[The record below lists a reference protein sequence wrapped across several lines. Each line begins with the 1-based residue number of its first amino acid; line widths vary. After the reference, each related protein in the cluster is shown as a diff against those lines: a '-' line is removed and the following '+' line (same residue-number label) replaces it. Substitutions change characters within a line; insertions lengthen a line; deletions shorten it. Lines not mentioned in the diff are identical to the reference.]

1 MGSYLADAMAG
12 QWEQLQHF
20 WCTPSLRI
28 PIINIWVATFGGALH
43 GPCTTFFM
51 LELGLT
57 TAQIGNGGMLMSLP
71 DLFLAPLYGWALD
84 RFGAYPV
91 ICLTAGCCALGCIV
105 RGFATSVMHVYIG
118 SAIIGLGASNLWVSV
133 LSHISQHTEPS
144 KREACVS
151 AFVFQVATLRIVGK
165 GAYFPCVWL
174 LERCGVSSLFMR
186 YRIMMVTCPF
196 FCIFGWVALAC
207 CGGAVRRG
215 APQLASKAPPPTAG
229 VEAGAGATPGAA
241 SRRVWP
247 LSFVVIA
254 VGVLLDAVAR
264 TSASVAWPLIA
275 RDRWGWGAS
284 EFAGPV
290 FVEAVV
296 SALLVF
302 FAPTL
307 SERAGGGAR
316 TSVALS
322 LLAALLA
329 GCASASFTTG
339 VLVLLLAVL
348 AMKDPCLRALG
359 SLTLPLLLQG
369 RAFALMSATRSLGD
383 TLGNWV
389 ATRLYEPATA
399 VGASAPL
406 LLAGGL
412 LLLEAIVLAAT
423 FQLRRAHKAKASP
436 PVTPMPRP

>member
-20 WCTPSLRI
+20 WRTPSLRI

-43 GPCTTFFM
+43 GPCTTFFL
-51 LELGLT
+51 LELGLS
-57 TAQIGNGGMLMSLP
+57 TAEIGNGGMLMSLP

-91 ICLTAGCCALGCIV
+91 ICLTAACCAFGCVI

-174 LERCGVSSLFMR
+174 LEHGVGVSSLFMR

-215 APQLASKAPPPTAG
+215 TPQLASKAQPPTAAAAAG
-229 VEAGAGATPGAA
+229 AEAGAAP
-241 SRRVWP
+241 RRVWP

-254 VGVLLDAVAR
+254 SGVLLDAVAR

-284 EFAGPV
+284 EFAMPV
-290 FVEAVV
+290 FIEALV
-296 SALLVF
+296 SAALVF

-316 TSVALS
+316 TSVALA

-329 GCASASFTTG
+329 GCA
-339 VLVLLLAVL
+339 
-348 AMKDPCLRALG
+348 
-359 SLTLPLLLQG
+359 
-369 RAFALMSATRSLGD
+369 
-383 TLGNWV
+383 
-389 ATRLYEPATA
+389 
-399 VGASAPL
+399 
-406 LLAGGL
+406 
-412 LLLEAIVLAAT
+412 
-423 FQLRRAHKAKASP
+423 
-436 PVTPMPRP
+436 

>member
-1 MGSYLADAMAG
+1 MAG

-20 WCTPSLRI
+20 WRTPSLRI

-43 GPCTTFFM
+43 GPCTTFFL

-57 TAQIGNGGMLMSLP
+57 TVEIGNGGMLMSLP

-91 ICLTAGCCALGCIV
+91 ICVTAGCCALGCVV

-215 APQLASKAPPPTAG
+215 TPQLASKASKAQPPTAAA
-229 VEAGAGATPGAA
+229 EAGAEESKFDEAPACSKPA
-241 SRRVWP
+241 RRVWS

-254 VGVLLDAVAR
+254 TGVLLDAVAR

-284 EFAGPV
+284 EFAIPV
-290 FVEAVV
+290 FIEALV
-296 SALLVF
+296 SAALVF

-316 TSVALS
+316 TSVALA

-329 GCASASFTTG
+329 GCA
-339 VLVLLLAVL
+339 
-348 AMKDPCLRALG
+348 
-359 SLTLPLLLQG
+359 
-369 RAFALMSATRSLGD
+369 
-383 TLGNWV
+383 
-389 ATRLYEPATA
+389 
-399 VGASAPL
+399 
-406 LLAGGL
+406 
-412 LLLEAIVLAAT
+412 
-423 FQLRRAHKAKASP
+423 
-436 PVTPMPRP
+436 

>member
-1 MGSYLADAMAG
+1 MQQAMASSTGYLHEAIAG

-20 WCTPSLRI
+20 WRTPALRI
-28 PIINIWVATFGGALH
+28 PIINIWVATFGAALH
-43 GPCTTFFM
+43 GPCTTFFL

-57 TAQIGNGGMLMSLP
+57 TAEIGNGGMLMSLP

-91 ICLTAGCCALGCIV
+91 ICVTAGCCAFGCIV
-105 RGFATSVMHVYIG
+105 RGLATSVIHVYIG

-151 AFVFQVATLRIVGK
+151 AFVFQVATLRIVAK

-186 YRIMMVTCPF
+186 YRIMMVSCPL

-207 CGGAVRRG
+207 CGGAVRN
-215 APQLASKAPPPTAG
+215 AQPQLASKAEPPRAAA
-229 VEAGAGATPGAA
+229 EAAA
-241 SRRVWP
+241 SARHVWP

-254 VGVLLDAVAR
+254 AGVLLDAVSR

-275 RDRWGWGAS
+275 RDRYGWGAS
-284 EFAGPV
+284 EFALPL
-290 FVEAVV
+290 FVEAMV
-296 SALLVF
+296 SAALVF

-316 TSVALS
+316 TSVALA

-329 GCASASFTTG
+329 GC
-339 VLVLLLAVL
+339 
-348 AMKDPCLRALG
+348 P
-359 SLTLPLLLQG
+359 
-369 RAFALMSATRSLGD
+369 
-383 TLGNWV
+383 
-389 ATRLYEPATA
+389 
-399 VGASAPL
+399 
-406 LLAGGL
+406 
-412 LLLEAIVLAAT
+412 
-423 FQLRRAHKAKASP
+423 
-436 PVTPMPRP
+436 